1 MHHLIEKN
9 YKYRVAGRTWL
20 VPKLHLEKM
29 PDGTVAISQDE
40 IDRIHKA
47 IANQICGSS
56 EDLSFVELEFLCDVS
71 ETPFYEVAKYI
82 GMHKSALSKWRKT
95 GAVPNHITSIFL
107 KRWFWFKLFGHVLS
121 DKTVKLKDIRDEIEF
136 LNLAKSHAIGQRLTE
151 PVTELVPGIT
161 H

>member
-1 MHHLIEKN
+1 MRRLIKKN

-20 VPKLHLEKM
+20 VPKLHLKKM

-56 EDLSFVELEFLCDVS
+56 AILSFVELEFLCDVS
-71 ETPFYEVAKYI
+71 ETPFYEVAKHI

-95 GAVPNHITSIFL
+95 GVVQNHITSIFL
-107 KRWFWFKLFGHVLS
+107 KRWFWFKLFGQVLS
-121 DKTVKLKDIRDEIEF
+121 DETIKLKDIRDEIEF
-136 LNLAKSHAIGQRLTE
+136 LNLAKSHAIGQKLTE
-151 PVTELVPGIT
+151 SVTELTPGIT